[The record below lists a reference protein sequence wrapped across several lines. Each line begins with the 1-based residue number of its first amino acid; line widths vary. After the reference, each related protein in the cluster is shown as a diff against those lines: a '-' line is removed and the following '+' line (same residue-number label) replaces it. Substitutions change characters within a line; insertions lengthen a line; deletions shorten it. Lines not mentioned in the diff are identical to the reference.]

1 MKKSELKRMIEEEV
15 SRMTEAASS
24 PMIELRRIKQLLE
37 DISRQGAGVT
47 AEDFNRIITYSQRA
61 IEMLNKR

>member
-24 PMIELRRIKQLLE
+24 PMIELRRIRQLLE
-37 DISRQGAGVT
+37 DISRQGTGVT
-47 AEDFNRIITYSQRA
+47 VNDFEMIIGYSQRA

>member
-15 SRMTEAASS
+15 SRMTEAVSS

-37 DISRQGAGVT
+37 DISRQGTGVT
-47 AEDFNRIITYSQRA
+47 VNDFEMIIGYSQRA